1 MIAMEKV
8 TSVKSPTLP
17 IFLHQFIT
25 RQFHNGAAFFIIQ
38 NLKQNKMSRFNTA
51 AFHAKTVNLAGGE
64 AYKQSPELELIS
76 VLLTSFASDT
86 FYRSANETFEQLK
99 TLIERCDKKFVA
111 QAAIYARTQFGM
123 RSITHVVASEIAKY
137 LSGIDWAKDFYDKII
152 YRPDDMME
160 ILSYHAAN
168 NGKIPNSV
176 KKGFAK
182 AFDKFDKYTL
192 AKYRGESKGYK
203 LIDIV
208 NLVHPIPT
216 ENNAEAINALVK
228 GELKSFDTWE
238 SELTKAGQKAT
249 NEEEKADFK
258 KEVWVNLIT
267 EKKIGYFALL
277 RNLRN
282 IIEQAPE
289 VINQALEILTN
300 ESIIKKSLVLP
311 FRFTTAFEEIEKLND
326 GKIVRM
332 VLIALNKAVD
342 IAVSNVPVFDGETL
356 VVLDVSG
363 SMSGKPAQI
372 GALFSAILIKSNNA
386 DFMTFSDDAKYRN
399 VNPMDSTIT
408 IANSLKFASGGTNF
422 PAIFKRANKKYDRVV
437 ILSDMQ
443 GWIGHE
449 TPTREYNEWKKTTDA
464 NPYIYSFD
472 LNSYGTMQFPE
483 QNVFCIAGFS
493 EKIFDVMKYMET
505 DKKALLN
512 AIKAIAI

>member
-1 MIAMEKV
+1 
-8 TSVKSPTLP
+8 
-17 IFLHQFIT
+17 
-25 RQFHNGAAFFIIQ
+25 
-38 NLKQNKMSRFNTA
+38 MSRFNKAVTP
-51 AFHAKTVNLAGGE
+51 AKTENLAGGE
-64 AYKQSPELELIS
+64 AYKQSPELELVSI
-76 VLLTSFASDT
+76 LLTSFANDT
-86 FYRSANETFEQLK
+86 FYRSANDTFGQLK
-99 TLIERCDKKFVA
+99 ALIERCDKKFVA

-123 RSITHVVASEIAKY
+123 RSITHVVASELAKH
-137 LSGIDWAKDFYDKII
+137 LSGIEWAKDFYDKIV

-168 NGKIPNSV
+168 NGKIPNSI

-203 LIDIV
+203 LVDIV

-216 ENNAEAINALVK
+216 EKNTEAINALVK

-238 SELTKAGQKAT
+238 SELTKAGQTAT

-258 KEVWVNLIT
+258 KDVWVKLVT

-289 VINQALEILTN
+289 VINQALETLTN
-300 ESIIKKSLVLP
+300 EAMIKKSLVLP
-311 FRFTTAFEEIEKLND
+311 FRFTTAFEEIAKLND
-326 GKIVRM
+326 GKIVRTALM
-332 VLIALNKAVD
+332 ALNKAVD
-342 IAVSNVPVFDGETL
+342 IAVSNVPVFDGDTL

-363 SMSGKPAQI
+363 SMAGKPAQI

-386 DFMTFSDDAKYRN
+386 DFMTFSDGASYRN

-408 IANSLKFASGGTNF
+408 IANSIRFASGGTNF
-422 PAIFKRANKKYDRVV
+422 RAIFQVANKKYDRVI

-449 TPTREYNEWKKTTDA
+449 TPTREYNVWKNATGA
-464 NPYIYSFD
+464 NPFVYSFD
-472 LNSYGTMQFPE
+472 LNSYGTMQLPE

-493 EKIFDVMKYMET
+493 EKVFEIMKYMET

-512 AIKAIAI
+512 TIKAVQI